1 MTTHWLYVT
10 VAWGLAGAVFA
21 ALTAMA
27 MTRYRTAK
35 RQLARLETRR

>member
-1 MTTHWLYVT
+1 MSLHWTYVAI
-10 VAWGLAGAVFA
+10 AWSLSALVFA

-27 MTRYRTAK
+27 VTRYRTAK

>member
-10 VAWGLAGAVFA
+10 ISWGISAAVFG
-21 ALTAMA
+21 ALALMA
-27 MTRYRTAK
+27 FSRIHTAK

>member
-1 MTTHWLYVT
+1 MTAHWTYVAI
-10 VAWGLAGAVFA
+10 AWGLSASVFV

-27 MTRYRTAK
+27 LTRYRAAK

>member
-1 MTTHWLYVT
+1 VTTHWTFVA
-10 VAWGLAGAVFA
+10 VAWGLSAAVFA

-27 MTRYRTAK
+27 VARTRAAK